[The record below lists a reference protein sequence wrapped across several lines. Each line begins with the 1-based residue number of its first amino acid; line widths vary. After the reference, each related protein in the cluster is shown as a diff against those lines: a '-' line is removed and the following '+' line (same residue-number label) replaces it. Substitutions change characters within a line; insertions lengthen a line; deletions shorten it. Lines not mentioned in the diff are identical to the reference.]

1 MRSIVVIP
9 TYNESE
15 NIGNLIDIV
24 VALPMELDLMIID
37 DGSPDGTAEII
48 KEKIKN
54 GAPIQLVE
62 RSGKLGLG
70 TAYVLGFSKA
80 LEQGYDRIYQMDAD
94 FSHDPAELLN
104 FQKALETHDQVIGSR
119 YLQGVSVVNWP
130 IRRLMLSWGANK
142 YAQIITGM
150 PIKDAT
156 AGFKGFRREVLENI
170 ELGKVKAEGYSFQI
184 EMNFRAWVAGFNIK
198 EVSII
203 FVDRTIGQSKM
214 SKKIVFEAIF
224 MVWKLRLWKMFGKIK
239 KGINNE

>member
-15 NIGNLIDIV
+15 NIGNLIDTV
-24 VALPMELDLMIID
+24 VALPMELDIMIVD

-48 KEKIKN
+48 KEKIAN
-54 GAPIQLVE
+54 GAPIQLIE
-62 RSGKLGLG
+62 RGGKLGLG
-70 TAYVLGFSKA
+70 TAYCLGFSKA

-104 FQKALETHDQVIGSR
+104 FQKALETNDQVIGSR

-142 YAQIITGM
+142 YAQTITGM
-150 PIKDAT
+150 PINDAT
-156 AGFKGFRREVLENI
+156 AGFKGFRREVLETI
-170 ELGKVKAEGYSFQI
+170 ELDKVKAEGYSFQI
-184 EMNFRAWVAGFNIK
+184 EMNFRAWTAGFKIK
-198 EVSII
+198 EVPII

-224 MVWKLRLWKMFGKIK
+224 MVWKLRFWKLFGKIK
-239 KGINNE
+239 KVKK